1 MKTAEMQN
9 AVETH
14 GRNRSPLGVHGRE
27 SRACRGSGSGVWK
40 AELKPAR
47 RKSHKGESILDRGTS
62 IGEG

>member
-62 IGEG
+62 IGTG

>member
-1 MKTAEMQN
+1 MKTAKMQN

-14 GRNRSPLGVHGRE
+14 GRNRSPPGVHGGE

-47 RKSHKGESILDRGTS
+47 RKSQGGESILDRRNS